1 MGGKVN
7 PRTRQVTWSALLI
20 LTSAFGCSK
29 GEPNNF
35 PTPGAADDGG
45 LPNRVVPDGSSTSDG
60 GGSGPPDG
68 AMLDASLLK
77 ITVDIESPKAE
88 EAVSAAMRF
97 TPSVSVTI
105 DSSMAKDTDNISE
118 LLATV
123 TKVGAKM
130 SSASAKLSET
140 KLEQAPGS
148 AVAIHRFTDT
158 PVDISTLDSGT
169 YQLKAAVKTIG
180 GLTAEATRM
189 FVIDAG
195 PVIRIDSPGEN
206 KFYRN
211 SVTVDVTVTDTLFGP
226 VDKVTMLLGQRTLT
240 ISGPSGTGQYTGTI
254 QFNSYDP
261 PLEGDQLL
269 TVRATNKRGTE
280 AVVRRKFISDNRGPD
295 ITMTVPATGALIGKV
310 ITISAVVKD
319 PAGVLDSSVVAVVA
333 HGNVMFEVKLE
344 PAAAGSMA
352 QPGTYLA
359 LFDTTRLPVN
369 AIYPSISF
377 RASDIPGNQSSVG
390 YLVSLDNTPPLA
402 DLDPPTDFH
411 SVKKD
416 GDFFRCSWPFDPLG
430 TDAVNDGATKAQLF
444 DIRARIEDEGNR
456 PLFGGADVIP
466 ISGIDDTRVHLLILD
481 DTSNALVVDTNGD
494 GFCDAVNPLLT
505 PTTTPMSDKDALLV
519 NMAPIT
525 PGGGADYTPRVPDPG
540 APCLSGS
547 DAKPPEP
554 LCLTT
559 NLSQAIAYSSPAL
572 PAIYTVPP
580 VVPGGQC
587 VGRQFD
593 ALGNNVADGWICLAV
608 AVSDKLGNSQVSRP
622 LRVCIDKDGVGGEC
636 GASKPPMP
644 DCTGTQTMSKPNV
657 VIDTAKP
664 CKPWDSYPA
673 TEYRRIN

>member
-7 PRTRQVTWSALLI
+7 PRTRQVVGSALLI
-20 LTSAFGCSK
+20 LTVAGGCTK
-29 GEPNNF
+29 VEPNNF
-35 PTPGAADDGG
+35 PTPGPAGDGG
-45 LPNRVVPDGSSTSDG
+45 VSNRVVPDGGTDSPG
-60 GGSGPPDG
+60 GGGPPPDG

-77 ITVDIESPKAE
+77 ITVEIESPKAE
-88 EAVSAAMRF
+88 EAVSAAVRF

-123 TKVGAKM
+123 TKMGAKM

-148 AVAIHRFTDT
+148 TVAVHRFTDT
-158 PVDISTLDSGT
+158 PVDISMLESGT
-169 YQLKAAVKTIG
+169 YELKTAVKTIG
-180 GLTAEATRM
+180 GLTAEASRV

-195 PVIRIDSPGEN
+195 PAIRIDSPGEN

-211 SVTVDVTVTDTLFGP
+211 SVTVDVTVTDSLFGP

-240 ISGPSGTGQYTGTI
+240 ISGPSGNGQYTGTI
-254 QFNSYDP
+254 QFNDYDP

-269 TVRATNKRGTE
+269 TVRAVNKRGTE
-280 AVVRRKFISDNRGPD
+280 AVSRRKFISDNRGPE
-295 ITMTVPATGALIGKV
+295 ITSSVPATGALIGKV

-319 PAGVLDSSVVAVVA
+319 QAGVLDSSVVAVVA

-344 PAAAGSMA
+344 PAPAGAMA
-352 QPGTYLA
+352 PPGTYLA
-359 LFDTTRLPVN
+359 LFDTTRLPVA

-377 RASDIPGNQSSVG
+377 RASDLPGNQSSVG

-402 DLDPPTDFH
+402 DLDPPVRFH
-411 SVKKD
+411 SVKRD
-416 GDFFRCSWPFDPLG
+416 GDFYRCSWPFDPLG
-430 TDAVNDGATKAQLF
+430 IDATNDGDTKAQLF
-444 DIRARIEDEGNR
+444 DLRARIEDQGNT

-481 DTSNALVVDTNGD
+481 DTSKSLVVDTNND

-505 PTTTPMSDKDALLV
+505 PTTTPMSDSDALLV
-519 NMAPIT
+519 NMAPIA
-525 PGGGADYTPRVPDPG
+525 PAGGADYTPRTPDPG
-540 APCLSGS
+540 APCLSGTDS
-547 DAKPPEP
+547 KAPDS

-559 NLSQAIAYSSPAL
+559 NLQQAIAYSSPAL

-580 VVPGGQC
+580 VTVGGQC

-593 ALGNNVADGWICLAV
+593 TLGNHVADGWICVAV
-608 AVSDKLGNSQVSRP
+608 SVSDKLGNSQVSRP
-622 LRVCIDKDGVGGEC
+622 LRICVDKDGMGGEC
-636 GASKPPMP
+636 GASRPPMP

-657 VIDTAKP
+657 VVDSAKP
-664 CKPWDSYPA
+664 CMPWRAYPL